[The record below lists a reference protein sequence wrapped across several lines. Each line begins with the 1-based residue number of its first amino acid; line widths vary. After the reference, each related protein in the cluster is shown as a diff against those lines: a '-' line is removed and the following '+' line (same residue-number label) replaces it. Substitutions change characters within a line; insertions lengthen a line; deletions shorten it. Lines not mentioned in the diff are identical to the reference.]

1 MTGSICPHKHT
12 TTFALH
18 SSGRRRGSPDLKRPG
33 KPLADSN
40 SSSDD
45 LTYPPSQ
52 EEETRV
58 KGARGRWKALAHI
71 REVTGLERVA
81 LPRTCWFRPLG
92 HSSLHKSN
100 VLGRTEETQRKSIVE
115 ICLAAAPTCGTRP
128 HWLWVRDFL
137 VATAE
142 PAGRSG
148 PADLNLDR
156 VGVFPSSQWSLTS

>member
-18 SSGRRRGSPDLKRPG
+18 SSGRRRGFPDLKLPG
-33 KPLADSN
+33 KPLADSTALLMT
-40 SSSDD
+40 SSTHHPRKKTLESRG
-45 LTYPPSQ
+45 P
-52 EEETRV
+52 
-58 KGARGRWKALAHI
+58 RGRRKALAHI
-71 REVTGLERVA
+71 GEVTGLERVA

-92 HSSLHKSN
+92 HSSLRKSN

-115 ICLAAAPTCGTRP
+115 ICPAAAPTCGTRP

-137 VATAE
+137 VTTAE

-148 PADLNLDR
+148 PADLNLGR